1 MAKVRVHELAKEFGV
16 ASKEM
21 EARIKDMG
29 FPIKNY
35 MSTLEDY
42 EVQEIRRRFRAES
55 DRKEKKEAPPKKV
68 VRRRHK
74 VVRIKKVVRLKKTA
88 PNEAGAAESQEE
100 KKTVAPSSEA
110 LQKEAGP
117 QLPESPETAVQPQD
131 QAGPVEKGQ
140 EEKAPK
146 EQEESAIP
154 PVAQEAV
161 SEESKAEADERAGE
175 SPQKEAVTPEEQ
187 PESPSEEVK
196 AEEQEVQGLEEEKG
210 PAEEPAKEAPQQEE
224 MKAEGEQP
232 AEAVEKKA
240 VPESQGE
247 VDAGPPEVTE
257 KVQTEAESVEAR
269 GKGAPAEEQPP
280 VHGPEEGPSKEQA
293 EEPPVD
299 KGKARPAK
307 REEKTDKQPSAQD
320 KRKKENRSAGPEKA
334 KGKEA
339 PRPEAKKK
347 PKQFVKIVDRVKIDL
362 SKTAKPVRQTRPKQ
376 DRAKKGGG
384 GQRPAGGPPSIGS
397 AVEAASGMPKGGK
410 GRKKGKR
417 VVQGSELGGGKR
429 HKSVKQRWGKHKS
442 IDRILAEE
450 EGVIKGKKGGKGKQ
464 HSQPQGTAPIK
475 AEKRKFAIY
484 ETIQPVE
491 MAKKMGVKV
500 SDIIMKLMTLGVMV
514 TANQSIDY
522 ETAALIA
529 DEFGYEIEK
538 KAVAEDLVQMEDDK
552 GGGVEEPRP
561 PVITV
566 MGHVD
571 HGKTSLLDAI
581 RRADVAAKEAGG
593 ITQHIG
599 AYRVKLASGND
610 VVFLDTPGH
619 EAFTSMRAR
628 GASITDIVVLVV
640 AADDGVMA
648 QTREAIDHSRAAG
661 VPIIVAVN
669 KIDKPGAEPDRVKR
683 ELAELGLVPEDWGGD
698 TIFVNVSAKQGTG
711 IDELLDMMVLQAE
724 VLELKADPTR
734 RARGHVIE
742 SRLDRGRGPVA
753 TLLVEEG
760 TLRVGEA
767 MVAGLYHGKVRA
779 MMNDHGEQIREAGP
793 ATPVEIQGLSG
804 VPEPGSEFIVLEDEK
819 KAREVAEYRQRKSRE
834 AELVKGTGV
843 SLENMFQK
851 MEQDKLKVFNIVL
864 KADVQGSLE
873 AITDSLKKLATDKIR
888 LDVVRGGIGAI
899 TESDVLLAAASHA
912 IILGFNVKPVPKA
925 KALAEQ
931 EGVEIRFYDVIYH
944 AIDEIKAAMVGMLE
958 PVYREVD
965 LGRAE
970 VRETFHIS
978 KVGTIAGCK
987 VIDGVIRRNAEA
999 RLLRDNVV
1007 VYKGKIAS
1015 LKRFKDDVK
1024 EVQAGYECG
1033 IGFDKFNDIKVG
1045 DVIEAYE
1052 MEEMTPDLGVSVAD
1066 QKEAGDKNGE

>member
-55 DRKEKKEAPPKKV
+55 DKKEKKEAPPKKV

-88 PNEAGAAESQEE
+88 PQEAVSVEAQEE
-100 KKTVAPSSEA
+100 KTGAPSSEA
-110 LQKEAGP
+110 IQKEAKS
-117 QLPESPETAVQPQD
+117 QLTESPETFVQPQE
-131 QAGPVEKGQ
+131 QAGPVEKGI
-140 EEKAPK
+140 EEKATK

-154 PVAQEAV
+154 PVAQEVV
-161 SEESKAEADERAGE
+161 SEEPKAKVDERTGE
-175 SPQKEAVTPEEQ
+175 SHQQDVATLEEQ
-187 PESPSEEVK
+187 PESLSEGVK
-196 AEEQEVQGLEEEKG
+196 AEEEQEVHGLEEEGK
-210 PAEEPAKEAPQQEE
+210 EPAGEHAKEVSQEE
-224 MKAEGEQP
+224 VKAEGEQP
-232 AEAVEKKA
+232 AGAVEKKA
-240 VPESQGE
+240 MPEFQGE
-247 VDAGPPEVTE
+247 VAAGPSEVTE
-257 KVQTEAESVEAR
+257 KVQTEAESIEAR
-269 GKGAPAEEQPP
+269 GQGGPVEEQPP
-280 VHGPEEGPSKEQA
+280 VHEPAEEPSKERA
-293 EEPPVD
+293 KEPSVD
-299 KGKARPAK
+299 KEKVRRSAK
-307 REEKTDKQPSAQD
+307 PEEKADKQPPVQE
-320 KRKKENRSAGPEKA
+320 KRKKETKPAGPEKA

-339 PRPEAKKK
+339 PKPETNKK

-362 SKTAKPVRQTRPKQ
+362 SKTAKPVRQTRSKP

-384 GQRPAGGPPSIGS
+384 GPRPAGCPSSIGP

-429 HKSVKQRWGKHKS
+429 PKSVKQRWGKHKS

-500 SDIIMKLMTLGVMV
+500 SDIIMKLMALGVMV

-552 GGGVEEPRP
+552 RGGAEEPRP

-581 RRADVAAKEAGG
+581 RRADVAAGEAGG

-599 AYRVKLASGND
+599 AYRVRLASGND

-698 TIFVNVSAKQGTG
+698 TIFVNVSAKKGTG

-779 MMNDHGEQIREAGP
+779 MMNDHGEQIKEAGP

-925 KALAEQ
+925 KVLAEQ
-931 EGVEIRFYDVIYH
+931 GGVEIRFYDVIYH

-1007 VYKGKIAS
+1007 VYKGKVAS

-1066 QKEAGDKNGE
+1066 QKDAEDKKR

>member
-1 MAKVRVHELAKEFGV
+1 MAKIRVHELAKEFGI

-42 EVQEIRRRFRAES
+42 EVQEIRRRLRAASEK
-55 DRKEKKEAPPKKV
+55 KEEKEAPPKKV

-74 VVRIKKVVRLKKTA
+74 VVRIKKVVRLKKTE
-88 PNEAGAAESQEE
+88 PQETPAAEEVEKPQAPEALKPEVQPEEAAPAETQIEAKLEEKEKEGPEVSAPTPAAEKPAPEEPETEIPEAELQKSPPEPEAEAATEETAPEKVETKEEAEEKKEHLTEEAVAAEAAEQPSPAAEETAEKAVPEELKTEEQKAEEAQPAAEAETAEKPSEARLKKPEEKTEEKPKPKAAKEE
-100 KKTVAPSSEA
+100 KKTEA
-110 LQKEAGP
+110 
-117 QLPESPETAVQPQD
+117 
-131 QAGPVEKGQ
+131 
-140 EEKAPK
+140 
-146 EQEESAIP
+146 
-154 PVAQEAV
+154 
-161 SEESKAEADERAGE
+161 
-175 SPQKEAVTPEEQ
+175 
-187 PESPSEEVK
+187 
-196 AEEQEVQGLEEEKG
+196 
-210 PAEEPAKEAPQQEE
+210 
-224 MKAEGEQP
+224 
-232 AEAVEKKA
+232 
-240 VPESQGE
+240 
-247 VDAGPPEVTE
+247 
-257 KVQTEAESVEAR
+257 
-269 GKGAPAEEQPP
+269 
-280 VHGPEEGPSKEQA
+280 
-293 EEPPVD
+293 
-299 KGKARPAK
+299 
-307 REEKTDKQPSAQD
+307 
-320 KRKKENRSAGPEKA
+320 
-334 KGKEA
+334 
-339 PRPEAKKK
+339 EAKKK
-347 PKQFVKIVDRVKIDL
+347 PPKQYVKIVDRVKIDL
-362 SKTAKPVRQTRPKQ
+362 SKTAKPVRPTRPSRPERPRKGAAGP
-376 DRAKKGGG
+376 RPGGG
-384 GQRPAGGPPSIGS
+384 AGPSTGPAP
-397 AVEAASGMPKGGK
+397 EAAAGMPKK

-429 HKSVKQRWGKHKS
+429 HKNVKQRWGKHKS

-450 EGVIKGKKGGKGKQ
+450 EGLIKGKKGGKKQ
-464 HSQPQGTAPIK
+464 HVQPQGTAPIK

-500 SDIIMKLMTLGVMV
+500 GDIIMKLMTLGVMV

-538 KAVAEDLVQMEDDK
+538 KAVAEDLVQMEEEKATGK
-552 GGGVEEPRP
+552 GEPRP

-581 RRADVAAKEAGG
+581 RRADVAAGEAGG

-628 GASITDIVVLVV
+628 GASITDIVILVV

-648 QTREAIDHSRAAG
+648 QTREAIDHSKAAG

-683 ELAELGLVPEDWGGD
+683 ELAEIGLVPEDWGGD

-724 VLELKADPTR
+724 VLELKADPNR

-742 SRLDRGRGPVA
+742 SRLDKGRGPVA

-779 MMNDHGEQIREAGP
+779 MINDHGEQIKEAGP

-804 VPEPGSEFIVLEDEK
+804 VPEPGSEFTVLEDEK

-834 AELVKGTGV
+834 AELVKGAGV

-873 AITDSLKKLATDKIR
+873 AVTDSLKKLATDKIR
-888 LDVVRGGIGAI
+888 LEVVRGGIGAI
-899 TESDVLLAAASHA
+899 TESDVLLAAASNA

-970 VRETFHIS
+970 VRETFHIT

-987 VIDGVIRRNAEA
+987 VIDGVIKRNAEA

-1007 VYKGKIAS
+1007 VHKGRIAS
-1015 LKRFKDDVK
+1015 LKRFKDDAK

-1033 IGFDKFNDIKVG
+1033 IGFEKFNDIKVG

-1052 MEEMTPDLGVSVAD
+1052 MEEMAPDLGVSIAD
-1066 QKEAGDKNGE
+1066 QKAKAEKEEKAENKS

>member
-1 MAKVRVHELAKEFGV
+1 MAKIRVHELAKEFGI

-42 EVQEIRRRFRAES
+42 EVQEIRRRLRAES
-55 DRKEKKEAPPKKV
+55 EKEKEDKV
-68 VRRRHK
+68 QPRKAVRRRHK
-74 VVRIKKVVRLKKTA
+74 VVRIKKVVRVKKA
-88 PNEAGAAESQEE
+88 
-100 KKTVAPSSEA
+100 
-110 LQKEAGP
+110 
-117 QLPESPETAVQPQD
+117 
-131 QAGPVEKGQ
+131 
-140 EEKAPK
+140 
-146 EQEESAIP
+146 
-154 PVAQEAV
+154 
-161 SEESKAEADERAGE
+161 EESKETVPEETGAEVELPEASAEVSKPAAPEAEVLSEKARAEVPAGEEKSKSTELKEAESSEISAAIPEAEETVSAARTDEETGPSETVPPPAAEVEEDLSSAVEPPAPEGLEKEDQERARE
-175 SPQKEAVTPEEQ
+175 TAEKSEEPE
-187 PESPSEEVK
+187 PPSEETSEEASVVEK
-196 AEEQEVQGLEEEKG
+196 VQVSAEKPEKAAEEQ
-210 PAEEPAKEAPQQEE
+210 
-224 MKAEGEQP
+224 
-232 AEAVEKKA
+232 
-240 VPESQGE
+240 
-247 VDAGPPEVTE
+247 
-257 KVQTEAESVEAR
+257 
-269 GKGAPAEEQPP
+269 
-280 VHGPEEGPSKEQA
+280 
-293 EEPPVD
+293 
-299 KGKARPAK
+299 
-307 REEKTDKQPSAQD
+307 
-320 KRKKENRSAGPEKA
+320 
-334 KGKEA
+334 
-339 PRPEAKKK
+339 KKK
-347 PKQFVKIVDRVKIDL
+347 PPKQFVKIVDRVKIDL
-362 SKTAKPVRQTRPKQ
+362 TKTAKPVRQSRPARP
-376 DRAKKGGG
+376 DRAKKG
-384 GQRPAGGPPSIGS
+384 PAGAGRPSGPLSTGPAPQADGI
-397 AVEAASGMPKGGK
+397 AKGGK

-429 HKSVKQRWGKHKS
+429 HKNVKQRWGKHKS

-450 EGVIKGKKGGKGKQ
+450 EGLIKGKKGGKPKHQ
-464 HSQPQGTAPIK
+464 VQPSGTIPIR

-500 SDIIMKLMTLGVMV
+500 GDIIMKLMALGVMV

-522 ETAALIA
+522 ETAAVIA

-538 KAVAEDLVQMEDDK
+538 KAVAEDLVQMEDNRE
-552 GGGVEEPRP
+552 GGEEEPRP

-581 RRADVAAKEAGG
+581 RRADVAGGEAGG

-599 AYRVKLASGND
+599 AYRVKLASGNE

-628 GASITDIVVLVV
+628 GASITDIVILVV
-640 AADDGVMA
+640 AADDGVME

-683 ELAELGLVPEDWGGD
+683 ELAEAGLVPEDWGGD

-711 IDELLDMMVLQAE
+711 IEELLDMMALQAE
-724 VLELKADPTR
+724 VLELKADPHR

-742 SRLDRGRGPVA
+742 SRLDKGRGPVA

-760 TLRVGEA
+760 SLKVGEA

-779 MMNDHGEQIREAGP
+779 MINDHGVSIQQAGP
-793 ATPVEIQGLSG
+793 ATPVEVQGLSG
-804 VPEPGSEFIVLEDEK
+804 VPDPGSEFIVLEDEK

-834 AELVKGTGV
+834 AELVKGTAV

-873 AITDSLKKLATDKIR
+873 AVADSLRKLATDKVR
-888 LDVVRGGIGAI
+888 LEVVRGSIGAI
-899 TESDVLLAAASHA
+899 TESDVLLAAASNA

-925 KALAEQ
+925 KVLAAQ

-944 AIDEIKAAMVGMLE
+944 AIEEIKAAMVGMLE
-958 PVYREVD
+958 PVFRQVE

-970 VRETFHIS
+970 VRETFHIT

-987 VIDGVIRRNAEA
+987 VTEGVIRRNADA
-999 RLLRDNVV
+999 MLLRDNVV
-1007 VYKGKIAS
+1007 VHRGKIGS
-1015 LKRFKDDVK
+1015 LKRFKEDAK

-1033 IGFDKFNDIKVG
+1033 IGFEKFNDIKVG

-1052 MEEMTPDLGVSVAD
+1052 MEEMAPDLGVSVAD
-1066 QKEAGDKNGE
+1066 QKKAEEKDNKQDK